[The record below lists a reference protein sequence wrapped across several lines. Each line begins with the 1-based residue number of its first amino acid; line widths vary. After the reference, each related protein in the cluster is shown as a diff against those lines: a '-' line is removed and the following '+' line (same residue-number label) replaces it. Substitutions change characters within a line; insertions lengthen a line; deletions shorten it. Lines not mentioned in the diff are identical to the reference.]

1 MDPDFLAQARLGPGA
16 RRSMQNGKTN
26 CFVDTNLLVYAVDPT
41 DPAKQ
46 MRGSNL
52 LRQIVSNYTLVLSP
66 QSLNECYH
74 VLAVRRRLAKTD
86 EVRRFIWSLSE
97 FCTAPYDFETTQLA
111 WTIGD
116 RYGFGWW
123 DSMLLA
129 SASLTQCTLFFSE
142 DMHHEQQVGSMTILN
157 PFKLEPDFLLAR

>member
-46 MRGSNL
+46 TRGANL

-142 DMHHEQQVGSMTILN
+142 DMHHEQQVGSMTILD
-157 PFKLEPDFLLAR
+157 PFKL